1 MIPIVNCELF
11 IVNLKRK
18 VSFFGFPCE
27 LEREPFVARHT
38 HGLLALADS
47 NVERIESHS
56 SLALLVDGEHELGGL
71 GFRFVEDGTKHLDN
85 EIHGGEVVVVHYDA
99 IHAGIVVRETR
110 ALFDI

>member
-27 LEREPFVARHT
+27 LEGETLVTRHT
-38 HGLLALADS
+38 HGLLAFADGDI
-47 NVERIESHS
+47 ERIEANDG
-56 SLALLVDGEHELGGL
+56 LPFLVDLEHELVCFAF
-71 GFRFVEDGTKHLDN
+71 GFEEDRLKHFDHEL
-85 EIHGGEVVVVHYDA
+85 HGGEVVVVHYDA